1 MRQYTRGL
9 AEVGARVFGIGDTPK
24 EALPPD
30 LQRYLSAYLTVPRL
44 LDEDD
49 VLARATDWLRG
60 RELDRVLANWE
71 PLVTLAARMRERWG
85 VPGMD
90 LSTAIGFRDKEVMKE
105 RAEAAGLR
113 VPRARRAG
121 TAQAV
126 REAAEEIGYP
136 LIVKPIAG
144 AGSADTYRVD
154 SSEELTKVLAALRHV
169 EEVSVEEYIEGEEL
183 TFDTVCIEGV
193 PVFENVAHYL
203 PKPLEA
209 RSVEHLSPVIITVRD
224 MDQAWLQ
231 PGIELG
237 RAVLTALGMHDGFTH
252 MEWFLT
258 PSGEAVFGEIGARPG
273 GAHLV
278 DQMNYTI
285 DADLF
290 REWARAVCWH
300 AFDAETERKYNAAI
314 IFKRARGQGRIR
326 AIDGLQEYR
335 ARFGEHIV
343 EESLL
348 PIGAERRNW
357 RNTLVSD
364 GYLLVR
370 HPDWDEA
377 KRMAF
382 AAASDIA
389 LRAG

>member
-1 MRQYTRGL
+1 M
-9 AEVGARVFGIGDTPK
+9 
-24 EALPPD
+24 
-30 LQRYLSAYLTVPRL
+30 
-44 LDEDD
+44 
-49 VLARATDWLRG
+49 
-60 RELDRVLANWE
+60 
-71 PLVTLAARMRERWG
+71 
-85 VPGMD
+85 
-90 LSTAIGFRDKEVMKE
+90 
-105 RAEAAGLR
+105 
-113 VPRARRAG
+113 
-121 TAQAV
+121 
-126 REAAEEIGYP
+126 
-136 LIVKPIAG
+136 
-144 AGSADTYRVD
+144 
-154 SSEELTKVLAALRHV
+154 
-169 EEVSVEEYIEGEEL
+169 SVEEYIEGEEL

-224 MDQAWLQ
+224 MKQAWLQ

-237 RAVLTALGMHDGFTH
+237 RAVLSALGMHDGFTH

-300 AFDAETERKYNAAI
+300 AFDADTERKYNAAI
-314 IFKRARGQGRIR
+314 IFKRARGRGRIR
-326 AIDGLQEYR
+326 AIDGLDEYR

-348 PIGAERRNW
+348 PVGAERRNW